1 MAVFTAA
8 VANGGTLFR
17 PRLVTTI
24 KDVQGNV
31 VAEMDPEII
40 GGIPAGKKTLEL
52 VKKGMIEVV
61 QGDRGTARSIRI
73 KQIEMAGKTGT
84 AQVFSRK
91 TGEKFNN
98 ENQVRTLQDHAWFV
112 CYAPAQNPVIA
123 VSVIIEHG
131 EHGSSAAAPVAGTLV
146 KKYLGLMEPE
156 QQEPGQAVDTPP
168 EG

>member
-1 MAVFTAA
+1 
-8 VANGGTLFR
+8 
-17 PRLVTTI
+17 
-24 KDVQGNV
+24 
-31 VAEMDPEII
+31 
-40 GGIPAGKKTLEL
+40 
-52 VKKGMIEVV
+52 
-61 QGDRGTARSIRI
+61 
-73 KQIEMAGKTGT
+73 
-84 AQVFSRK
+84 
-91 TGEKFNN
+91 
-98 ENQVRTLQDHAWFV
+98 VRTLQDHAWFV